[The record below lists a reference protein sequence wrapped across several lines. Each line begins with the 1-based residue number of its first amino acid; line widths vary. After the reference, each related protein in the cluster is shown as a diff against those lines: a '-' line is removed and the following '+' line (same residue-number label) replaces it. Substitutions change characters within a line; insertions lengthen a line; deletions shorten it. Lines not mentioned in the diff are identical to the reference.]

1 MPKKFDKKNT
11 VKFVLSD
18 RSQLDPLRFDS
29 EADQNVL
36 VPQSETKIRF
46 DEKDEQVRKS
56 MQRYYGI
63 EFDDDDDYMSFMKAN
78 PDEIEENQ
86 EGFLTKEQLYN
97 QYLGTDLDQDA
108 VDPEVAFKLEGED
121 ISGDEM
127 EDDFITQLMEEGPE
141 NQHEKV
147 SKPLSYTMQQFLGT
161 DAAPVTGIL
170 KTKNLQDIDENQSI
184 NSFDERQQEIN
195 DRKSRF
201 TEYSMSSSV
210 MRRNAGLTRIDDDFE
225 ETVILDYNDEDF
237 GELDHFDDEEMGAN
251 ADDLNDE
258 AIQRLMGIYS
268 KQVLENMPFD
278 VEDLDEGKCKKIVNL
293 KFATDI
299 TEEEMKH

>member
-97 QYLGTDLDQDA
+97 QYLGTDIDQDA
-108 VDPEVAFKLEGED
+108 VDPEVAFQLEGD
-121 ISGDEM
+121 DFGSGDEM
-127 EDDFITQLMEEGPE
+127 EDDFINQLMEEGE
-141 NQHEKV
+141 DQQEET
-147 SKPLSYTMQQFLGT
+147 SKPLSYTMQQFLGA
-161 DAAPVTGIL
+161 DAQPVGIL
-170 KTKNLQDIDENQSI
+170 KTTNLQDIDENESI
-184 NSFDERQQEIN
+184 NSFDERQQEID

-201 TEYSMSSSV
+201 TEYS
-210 MRRNAGLTRIDDDFE
+210 IE
-225 ETVILDYNDEDF
+225 
-237 GELDHFDDEEMGAN
+237 
-251 ADDLNDE
+251 
-258 AIQRLMGIYS
+258 
-268 KQVLENMPFD
+268 K
-278 VEDLDEGKCKKIVNL
+278 
-293 KFATDI
+293 
-299 TEEEMKH
+299 